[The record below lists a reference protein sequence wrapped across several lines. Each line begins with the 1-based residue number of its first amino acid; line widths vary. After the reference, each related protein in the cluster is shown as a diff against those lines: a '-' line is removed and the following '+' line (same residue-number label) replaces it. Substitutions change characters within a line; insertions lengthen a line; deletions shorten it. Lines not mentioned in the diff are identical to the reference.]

1 MFGKRFTLNW
11 NRRPP
16 DESIHL
22 NRERCWHFY
31 HSHVS
36 RELWL
41 SSLLTYFNTRWL
53 LLILYFLDDFTA
65 YPFRPPHAQTLNTFR
80 DWTGGERLRSR
91 TTVCLP
97 FYGFYP
103 NFCLKSDTHTHTRNF
118 RLRNSL
124 KQRHFSQFWFSKS
137 YRIIYCEL
145 KWRVET
151 LVNLFTLCAW

>member
-1 MFGKRFTLNW
+1 MWIGKCRYSSAHQYTPRWCDVWKAIYFELKSS
-11 NRRPP
+11 PP

-65 YPFRPPHAQTLNTFR
+65 YPFRPHMRRPWTLSGIGLAGNAY
-80 DWTGGERLRSR
+80 EAVL
-91 TTVCLP
+91 CLP

-103 NFCLKSDTHTHTRNF
+103 NFCLKSDTHTHTHTRNF

-137 YRIIYCEL
+137 YRII
-145 KWRVET
+145 
-151 LVNLFTLCAW
+151 